1 MTQTLIGE
9 ESVNRIVIYHSGC
22 ADGFCAAWLLWRQFP
37 DAEFVPA
44 NYGDAPPDV
53 TGKWC
58 YVVDFS
64 YPRDVLESMQCKA
77 AMLVVLDHH
86 KTAQSALEGLPYCR
100 FDMKKSGARLTW
112 EYIQT
117 SIKGER
123 VTECGEQ
130 PPWLVAY
137 TEDRDLWKWDLS
149 ESREVNA
156 CLRSYGFDFELWNT
170 FEDESNI
177 CSFIAGGAAILRDQ
191 ALTVKA
197 KVEQSNVVTVE
208 GVDFR
213 RWKVANATTLISE
226 TAGELAKETMV
237 GCCWFEMA
245 DGSRVYSL
253 RTVAES
259 NVDCSAIAKH
269 FGGGGHPGAAGFKLA
284 AGSPHPW
291 VSTQ

>member
-1 MTQTLIGE
+1 M
-9 ESVNRIVIYHSGC
+9 NRIIIYHSGC

-44 NYGDAPPDV
+44 NYGDTPPDV
-53 TGKWC
+53 TGKTC

-64 YPRDVLESMQCKA
+64 YPRDVLEEMNGKSE
-77 AMLVVLDHH
+77 MLVVLDHH
-86 KTAQSALEGLPYCR
+86 KTAQAALDGLPYCR

-117 SIKGER
+117 SIKQDR
-123 VTECGEQ
+123 VTQCGEQ

-137 TEDRDLWKWDLS
+137 TEDRDLWKWELDQ
-149 ESREVNA
+149 SREVNA
-156 CLRSYGFDFELWNT
+156 CLRSYGFDFEVWNKLHDGYV
-170 FEDESNI
+170 FDL
-177 CSFIAGGAAILRDQ
+177 AMQGAAILRDQ

-197 KVEQSNVVTVE
+197 KAEQAHMVTVA
-208 GVDFR
+208 GVDHS

-237 GCCWFEMA
+237 GCCWFEMG

-253 RTVAES
+253 RTCTES
-259 NVDCSAIAKH
+259 NVDCSAMAKH

-284 AGSPHPW
+284 AGVPHPW
-291 VSTQ
+291 ATTT